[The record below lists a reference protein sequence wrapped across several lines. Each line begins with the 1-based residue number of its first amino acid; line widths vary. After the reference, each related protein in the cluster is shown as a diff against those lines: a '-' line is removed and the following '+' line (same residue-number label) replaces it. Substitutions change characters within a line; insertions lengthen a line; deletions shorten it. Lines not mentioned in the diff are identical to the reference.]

1 MRRTILLRH
10 PLILGI
16 NAALILVAPHLALA
30 DVNAITSTTRDVLL
44 PNTGAWSSAG
54 INVGGT
60 TFRNL
65 GLQGVGRVAASA
77 LDAATGESLG
87 SISDMQITNFTNNNN
102 GTFSGTFH
110 FLPDRGFNSGTTFS
124 NYAARI
130 NAFDFTFT
138 PHTSAAT
145 NSAQNQ
151 IAMSFKGSTRFTYD
165 HDNTAGTAPIFSTG
179 LLATGT
185 GALFGTTVPT
195 SLGSTT
201 QSDGSFSNR
210 LTIDAEGLAFDTR
223 PGKAGS
229 GWLSD
234 EYGASIYHFNSSQ
247 QIDGQLALPAALIP
261 HSPGGTTNFAAD
273 PPISG
278 RRANQGLEG
287 LALSPDGTKL
297 FGLLQSATIQDSAAG
312 NVGRS
317 NARLVVYDVTG
328 TDVPSDPT
336 QQYVIQ
342 LPRVDDNGGTPAVNR
357 TAAQSAIV
365 ALNDHQLLILS
376 RDGNGRGGA
385 AVSPVF
391 KSILLADLNG
401 ATNFDGTFDAEG
413 QGPAPGGSLSS
424 SVTPIEWKEAL
435 NLLGKLDLSI
445 TELAQFGLN
454 LNAGPGDINTLSE
467 KWEGLSLAPIND
479 GTGDFFLFV
488 GNDNDFLSASG
499 KYLDQNGVLQNT
511 SAAGVNLEN
520 DTVVL
525 AFRVSAVPIPAA
537 GWLLGSALLGV
548 AQLRRRRAA

>member
-1 MRRTILLRH
+1 MRRTTLLRH
-10 PLILGI
+10 PLTLAI
-16 NAALILVAPHLALA
+16 NAALILATSHLALA

-44 PNTGAWSSAG
+44 PNTGAWSSGG
-54 INVGGT
+54 INVGGM

-65 GLQGVGRVAASA
+65 GLQGVGRVAAST

-110 FLPDRGFNSGTTFS
+110 FLPDRGFNSGATFS

-130 NAFDFTFT
+130 NVFDFTFT
-138 PHTSAAT
+138 PHTSVAT
-145 NSAQNQ
+145 NLAQNQ
-151 IAMSFKGSTRFTYD
+151 IAMSFQGSTRFTYD
-165 HDNTAGTAPIFSTG
+165 NDNNAGTAPIFSTG

-185 GALFGTTVPT
+185 SALFGTTVPIA
-195 SLGSTT
+195 LGNTK

-261 HSPGGTTNFAAD
+261 HSPVGTTNFAAD
-273 PPISG
+273 PPTNG

-287 LALSPDGTKL
+287 LALSPDGTKF
-297 FGLLQSATIQDSAAG
+297 FGLLQSATIQDSASG

-328 TDVPSDPT
+328 TDLPSDPT

-342 LPRVDDNGGTPAVNR
+342 LPRVDVDGGTQAVNR
-357 TAAQSAIV
+357 TAAQSSIV

-376 RDGNGRGGA
+376 RDGNGRGAGG
-385 AVSPVF
+385 SPVV

-401 ATNFDGTFDAEG
+401 ATNIDGVFDDEG
-413 QGPAPGGSLSS
+413 QAPAQGGSLSN

-435 NLLGKLDLSI
+435 NLLGKLDLNI

-454 LNAGPGDINTLSE
+454 LDAAPGDLNTLSE
-467 KWEGLSLAPIND
+467 KWEG
-479 GTGDFFLFV
+479 
-488 GNDNDFLSASG
+488 
-499 KYLDQNGVLQNT
+499 
-511 SAAGVNLEN
+511 
-520 DTVVL
+520 
-525 AFRVSAVPIPAA
+525 
-537 GWLLGSALLGV
+537 
-548 AQLRRRRAA
+548 

>member
-1 MRRTILLRH
+1 M
-10 PLILGI
+10 
-16 NAALILVAPHLALA
+16 
-30 DVNAITSTTRDVLL
+30 
-44 PNTGAWSSAG
+44 
-54 INVGGT
+54 
-60 TFRNL
+60 
-65 GLQGVGRVAASA
+65 
-77 LDAATGESLG
+77 
-87 SISDMQITNFTNNNN
+87 
-102 GTFSGTFH
+102 
-110 FLPDRGFNSGTTFS
+110 
-124 NYAARI
+124 
-130 NAFDFTFT
+130 
-138 PHTSAAT
+138 
-145 NSAQNQ
+145 
-151 IAMSFKGSTRFTYD
+151 
-165 HDNTAGTAPIFSTG
+165 
-179 LLATGT
+179 
-185 GALFGTTVPT
+185 FGTTVPIA
-195 SLGSTT
+195 LGSIT

-261 HSPGGTTNFAAD
+261 HSAVGITNFAAD
-273 PPISG
+273 PPIND

-297 FGLLQSATIQDSAAG
+297 FGLLQSATIQDSATG

-328 TDVPSDPT
+328 TNLPSDPT
-336 QQYVIQ
+336 QQHVIQ
-342 LPRVDDNGGTPAVNR
+342 LPSVDDNGGTALVNR
-357 TAAQSAIV
+357 TAAQSSIV

-376 RDGNGRGGA
+376 RDGNGRGGGG
-385 AVSPVF
+385 SPVF

-424 SVTPIEWKEAL
+424 TVTPIEWKEAL

-548 AQLRRRRAA
+548 AQLRRGRAA